1 MTYSSN
7 VSEARRLRL
16 YLRLVEYTSVPL
28 TALMVLYV
36 LTGYGTVSPALRH
49 LGLSYALSSNL
60 HTSPALRWLLNA
72 LVVLHGYS
80 GLAFLARK
88 KLKSGRLWKAAEIA
102 IAIAFTAYAVV
113 VVYAALYTVFPGF
126 GRGWRFGRG

>member
-1 MTYSSN
+1 M
-7 VSEARRLRL
+7 SETRRLRL

-36 LTGYGTVSPALRH
+36 LTGYGTVSPVLRH
-49 LGLSYALSSNL
+49 LGLSYALSSSL

-72 LVVLHGYS
+72 LVVLHGYP

-88 KLKSGRLWKAAEIA
+88 KLKSGKLWRAAEVT
-102 IAIAFTAYAVV
+102 IAIAFIAYVAV
-113 VVYAALYTVFPGF
+113 VVYAELYAAFPGF
-126 GRGWRFGRG
+126 DRGWRFGRD

>member
-1 MTYSSN
+1 VTYSSN

-36 LTGYGTVSPALRH
+36 LTGYGMISPALRH

-88 KLKSGRLWKAAEIA
+88 KLKSGRLWKAAEVA

-113 VVYAALYTVFPGF
+113 VVYAELYTVFPGF